1 MDDIK
6 RRRIAGQ
13 VKRFCGRFAQ
23 GPGAALGQVIPPQ
36 SLTQWIKEEAG
47 NRRERVYGPLQTLML
62 FIEQVLGADQSCQDA
77 VARGVSQRVALGQS
91 PCSLNDGPYCKARAR
106 LALNL
111 VERLG
116 HEVGERLSTTQPDAW
131 RWRGREVKL
140 IDGTTVSMP
149 TRQRTRSSSPRVKT
163 RKPAWAF
170 RWRAWWRSFPCP
182 VARCWNGPPDLARAN
197 EPRRRRSSGNW
208 SRTFDRAISPSPT
221 AISPAISCWPG

>member
-23 GPGAALGQVIPPQ
+23 GPGAALGQVIPQQ
-36 SLTQWIKEEAG
+36 SLMLWIKEAAG

-149 TRQRTRSSSPRVKT
+149 DTAANQVE
-163 RKPAWAF
+163 
-170 RWRAWWRSFPCP
+170 FPQSKNQKAGLGFP
-182 VARCWNGPPDLARAN
+182 LARLVAIISLSCGACWNGPPDLARAN
-197 EPRRRRSSGNW
+197 EPGRRRSSGNW